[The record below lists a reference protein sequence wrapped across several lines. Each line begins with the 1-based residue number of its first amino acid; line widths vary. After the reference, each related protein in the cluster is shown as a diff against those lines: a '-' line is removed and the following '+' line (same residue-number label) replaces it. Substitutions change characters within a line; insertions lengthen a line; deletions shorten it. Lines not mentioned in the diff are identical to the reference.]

1 MKLPVAMARVIA
13 VMEDVIY
20 NRVSPKIVNHPP
32 RVTVDYLEC
41 EEI

>member
-1 MKLPVAMARVIA
+1 MSMARMIA

-20 NRVSPKIVNHPP
+20 NRVSPKILNHPP

-41 EEI
+41 KET